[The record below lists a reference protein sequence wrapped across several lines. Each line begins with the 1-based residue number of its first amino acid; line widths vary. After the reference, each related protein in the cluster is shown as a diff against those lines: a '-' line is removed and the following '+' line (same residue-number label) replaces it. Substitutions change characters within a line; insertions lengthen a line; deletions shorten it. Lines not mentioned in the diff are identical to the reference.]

1 MAMTTTLVIADPDE
15 VEAIGESFE
24 PLQDWRGVALEGIDP
39 AKIAMLHC
47 ILTGE
52 TFDEVVTQYEPIYA
66 ASAEGPWVIAVPREP
81 IAKLPLLEEDVL
93 EQIGDEWAATED
105 FERDNWPATDVQEVL
120 AELAALASIGIA
132 QEKAMF
138 IRIDEYPEAP

>member
-1 MAMTTTLVIADPDE
+1 MVMTATLVIADPDE
-15 VEAIGESFE
+15 VEAIGESFA
-24 PLQDWRGVALEGIDP
+24 PLQDWRGVELQGIDP

-47 ILTGE
+47 ILTGDA
-52 TFDEVVTQYEPIYA
+52 FDEVLTQYEPVYA
-66 ASAEGPWVIAVPREP
+66 ASAEGPWVIAVPQAP
-81 IAKLPLLEEDVL
+81 IEKLPLLEEEVL

-105 FERDNWPATDVQEVL
+105 FERDNWPVTAVQEVL

-138 IRIDEYPEAP
+138 IRIDE